1 MITLPSLD
9 GALQF
14 LVMLI
19 AHPALA
25 LPALIICLW

>member
-1 MITLPSLD
+1 MITLSSLD

-14 LVMLI
+14 LVLLI